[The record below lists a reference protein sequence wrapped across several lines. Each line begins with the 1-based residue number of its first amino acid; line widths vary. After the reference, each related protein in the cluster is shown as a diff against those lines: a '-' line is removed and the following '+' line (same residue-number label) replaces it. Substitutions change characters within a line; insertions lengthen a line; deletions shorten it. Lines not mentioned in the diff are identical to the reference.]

1 VTVQAVNPVVSA
13 AAFATR
19 RGACQLMMT
28 QRHEQPAA
36 DGRALLKE
44 AGDIMV
50 YLGGSRHRQTSPGAG
65 MTI

>member
-1 VTVQAVNPVVSA
+1 MQAVNPVVSA

-19 RGACQLMMT
+19 RGACQLRMT

-36 DGRALLKE
+36 DGRAWLKE

-50 YLGGSRHRQTSPGAG
+50 YLEASRYRRTSPGVG